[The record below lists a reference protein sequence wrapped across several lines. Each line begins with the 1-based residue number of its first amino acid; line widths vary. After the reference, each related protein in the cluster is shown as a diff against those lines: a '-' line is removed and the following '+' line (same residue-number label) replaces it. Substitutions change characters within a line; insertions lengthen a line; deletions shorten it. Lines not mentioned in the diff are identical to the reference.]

1 MPVVDE
7 EMEHRLTRAEQ
18 CDMLMLSHMDLH
30 SYPMGRLV
38 REEVVMSRIVRLD
51 LSYNWITSLPS
62 AINQC
67 SALMELWLQYN
78 PLSELPAGIS
88 ELKNLECIDISSTKV
103 VDLPNEVATMEKL
116 NEIDWYDTPMELA
129 LVKEKEIPVN
139 DLPALMD
146 LLHDRYTREK
156 LEEQLFETLNGTKYM
171 KEADVPGMGQIISE
185 LVQTLSGMYEDLDEM
200 ALFVRRAESLLP
212 EKLVDCTP
220 NNLLKV
226 KNSFEEMQ
234 RETTRVRLSADVEIK
249 LRAIY
254 FDRAE
259 RSEID
264 EMLSGIYKNVK
275 TLEDIEHL
283 VKYAKDIMP
292 DDPKMVTGET
302 VWANLLA
309 HQASLIEKREEVIK
323 LLCTSMTGLYPEQK
337 PEDIEKAGRYVAAAF
352 ATERFATKKE
362 CERLTQVAAEASKLY
377 PPDFPSI
384 NPEEIRAAAKVMF
397 SAK

>member
-1 MPVVDE
+1 
-7 EMEHRLTRAEQ
+7 
-18 CDMLMLSHMDLH
+18 
-30 SYPMGRLV
+30 
-38 REEVVMSRIVRLD
+38 
-51 LSYNWITSLPS
+51 
-62 AINQC
+62 
-67 SALMELWLQYN
+67 
-78 PLSELPAGIS
+78 
-88 ELKNLECIDISSTKV
+88 
-103 VDLPNEVATMEKL
+103 
-116 NEIDWYDTPMELA
+116 
-129 LVKEKEIPVN
+129 
-139 DLPALMD
+139 
-146 LLHDRYTREK
+146 
-156 LEEQLFETLNGTKYM
+156 
-171 KEADVPGMGQIISE
+171 
-185 LVQTLSGMYEDLDEM
+185 M

-302 VWANLLA
+302 VYALYHNGA
-309 HQASLIEKREEVIK
+309 HGLWSGLTDGKIEIW
-323 LLCTSMTGLYPEQK
+323 
-337 PEDIEKAGRYVAAAF
+337 
-352 ATERFATKKE
+352 
-362 CERLTQVAAEASKLY
+362 
-377 PPDFPSI
+377 
-384 NPEEIRAAAKVMF
+384 
-397 SAK
+397 